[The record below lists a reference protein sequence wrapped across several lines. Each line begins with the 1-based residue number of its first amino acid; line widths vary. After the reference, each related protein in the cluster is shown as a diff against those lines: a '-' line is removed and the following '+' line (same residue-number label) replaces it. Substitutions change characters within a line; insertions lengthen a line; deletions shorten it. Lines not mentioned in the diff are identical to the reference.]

1 MKIVIFHSYVSLP
14 EGNDWLMGF
23 SMHPFSQSPL
33 PLSPGPFQG
42 RGRNLSRRAG
52 PLPAGW
58 KTLEVWERLGA
69 MAMDFDR
76 CLVGVDEV
84 QFDCIFVDFCGFE
97 EILVD
102 LTMQWCFNHLKWD
115 VYTTWP

>member
-1 MKIVIFHSYVSLP
+1 
-14 EGNDWLMGF
+14 
-23 SMHPFSQSPL
+23 
-33 PLSPGPFQG
+33 
-42 RGRNLSRRAG
+42 
-52 PLPAGW
+52 
-58 KTLEVWERLGA
+58 

-102 LTMQWCFNHLKWD
+102 LTMQWCFKHFNHSKWD
-115 VYTTWP
+115 LYTT